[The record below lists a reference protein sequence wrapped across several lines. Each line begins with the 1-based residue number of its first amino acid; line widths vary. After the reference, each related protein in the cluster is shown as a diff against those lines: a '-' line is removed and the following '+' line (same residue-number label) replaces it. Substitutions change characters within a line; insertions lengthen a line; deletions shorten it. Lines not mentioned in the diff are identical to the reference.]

1 MNTKERKGPSGTSSR
16 TRRAKRPPSQTRR
29 NEDVVYTAPGPF
41 KRERFILQL
50 LTVVAVVLAL
60 LFGMSIFFKVG
71 VETDA
76 SGAQIAK
83 IYVSGTNKYT
93 AHDVVEASGIKIGEN
108 LLTIRETEVSG
119 RVMEQLPYVTKV
131 RVRIKLPD
139 TVNIEIT
146 ETDVTYSV
154 EAADGSWWLI
164 RADGKVLDKT
174 NAAEAELTTKVI
186 GVKIA
191 SPVVGEQAVAFEQE
205 QPQSE
210 ESEATQ
216 AGQATQPTQPI
227 ITAAEQLTTL
237 LEILQNLESNG
248 VIGDVV
254 SVDVSNLNGISLWY
268 GDRYDVYLG
277 DRTRI
282 DFKISSMIAAIQKMK
297 SYQTGK
303 LDVSFTTMEDQVIYT
318 PFE

>member
-1 MNTKERKGPSGTSSR
+1 MELKERKRPGGSA
-16 TRRAKRPPSQTRR
+16 TRKRRRPDSQKRR
-29 NEDVVYTAPGPF
+29 NDDVIYTAPGPF
-41 KRERFILQL
+41 KRERFLLQL

-71 VETDA
+71 STD
-76 SGAQIAK
+76 GQIPK
-83 IYVSGTNKYT
+83 VYVSGTNKYT
-93 AHDVVEASGIKIGEN
+93 PYDVVQAAGIKVGEN
-108 LLTIRETEVSG
+108 LLTVRETEVSG
-119 RVMEQLPYVTKV
+119 RIMEQLPYVTKV

-139 TVNIEIT
+139 TVNIEIV

-154 EAADGSWWLI
+154 EAADGTWWLI
-164 RADGKVLDKT
+164 RADGKVLEKT

-186 GVKIA
+186 GVKLA
-191 SPVVGEQAVAFEQE
+191 SPVVGEQAVAFEPE
-205 QPQSE
+205 QPKPE
-210 ESEATQ
+210 ENQQTDETQATQ
-216 AGQATQPTQPI
+216 ATQALQPV

-237 LEILQNLESNG
+237 LEILQNLESNSI
-248 VIGDVV
+248 IGSVV

-282 DFKISSMIAAIQKMK
+282 DFKISSMIAAINQMK